1 MATSN
6 GNASNTTTGLTTAGL
21 TTWGSCSTA
30 IGSQNYVTASNVIWE
45 EIFIKP
51 KYFKLGDIRVCVYN
65 DKNYRL
71 MCDKIQFNLILDDC
85 KTDLEVNKIG
95 LLQFSTIDDLRTY
108 LNKLKK
114 YYKQTLEYVKKL
126 NIQEDF

>member
-6 GNASNTTTGLTTAGL
+6 GNTTTGLTTAGL
-21 TTWGSCSTA
+21 TGSGSWSTSF
-30 IGSQNYVTASNVIWE
+30 GSQNYVATNVIWE

-51 KYFKLGDIRVCVYN
+51 KYFKLGDTRVCVYN
-65 DKNYRL
+65 DKNYKL
-71 MCDKIQFNLILDDC
+71 MCDKIQFNLVLDDC
-85 KTDLEVNKIG
+85 KTDLEVTKIG
-95 LLQFSTIDDLRTY
+95 LLRFNTIDELRTY

>member
-1 MATSN
+1 MATST
-6 GNASNTTTGLTTAGL
+6 GNTTTGLTTAGPII
-21 TTWGSCSTA
+21 TGSCSTA
-30 IGSQNYVTASNVIWE
+30 IGSQNYVLTTNVVWE

-51 KYFKLGDIRVCVYN
+51 KCFKLGDTKVCVYN
-65 DKNYRL
+65 DKNYKL
-71 MCDKIQFNLILDDC
+71 LCDKIQFNLVLDDC
-85 KTDLEVNKIG
+85 KTDLEVTKIG
-95 LLQFSTIDDLRTY
+95 LLRFNTIDELRTY

>member
-1 MATSN
+1 MATST
-6 GNASNTTTGLTTAGL
+6 GNTTTGLTTAGPI
-21 TTWGSCSTA
+21 TTGSCSTA
-30 IGSQNYVTASNVIWE
+30 IGSQNYVTTNVIWE

-51 KYFKLGDIRVCVYN
+51 KYFKLGDTRVCVYN
-65 DKNYRL
+65 DKNYKL
-71 MCDKIQFNLILDDC
+71 MCDKIQFNLVLDDC
-85 KTDLEVNKIG
+85 KTDLEVTKIG
-95 LLQFSTIDDLRTY
+95 LLRFNTIDELRTY

>member
-1 MATSN
+1 MATST
-6 GNASNTTTGLTTAGL
+6 GNTTTGLTTAGPI
-21 TTWGSCSTA
+21 TTGSCRTA
-30 IGSQNYVTASNVIWE
+30 IGSQNYVTTNVIWE

-51 KYFKLGDIRVCVYN
+51 KYFKLGDTRVCVYN
-65 DKNYRL
+65 DKNYKL
-71 MCDKIQFNLILDDC
+71 MCDKIQFNLVLDDC
-85 KTDLEVNKIG
+85 KTDLEVTKIG
-95 LLQFSTIDDLRTY
+95 LLRFNTIDELRTY

>member
-1 MATSN
+1 MVTSN
-6 GNASNTTTGLTTAGL
+6 GNTTTGLTTAGL
-21 TTWGSCSTA
+21 TGSGSWSTSF
-30 IGSQNYVTASNVIWE
+30 GSQNYVATNVIWE

-51 KYFKLGDIRVCVYN
+51 KYFKLGDTRVCVYN
-65 DKNYRL
+65 DKNYKL
-71 MCDKIQFNLILDDC
+71 MCDKIQFNLVLDDC
-85 KTDLEVNKIG
+85 KTDLEVTKIG
-95 LLQFSTIDDLRTY
+95 LLRFNTIDELRTY

>member
-1 MATSN
+1 MATST
-6 GNASNTTTGLTTAGL
+6 GNTTTGLTTAGPI
-21 TTWGSCSTA
+21 TTGSCSTA
-30 IGSQNYVTASNVIWE
+30 IGSQNYVMTNNVIWE

-51 KYFKLGDIRVCVYN
+51 KYFKLGDTRVCVYN
-65 DKNYRL
+65 DKNYKL
-71 MCDKIQFNLILDDC
+71 MCDKIQFNLVLDDC
-85 KTDLEVNKIG
+85 KTDLEVTKIG
-95 LLQFSTIDDLRTY
+95 LLRFNTIDELRTY

>member
-1 MATSN
+1 MVTSN
-6 GNASNTTTGLTTAGL
+6 GNTTTGLTTAGPI
-21 TTWGSCSTA
+21 TTGSCSTA
-30 IGSQNYVTASNVIWE
+30 IGSQNYVTTNVIWE

-51 KYFKLGDIRVCVYN
+51 KYFKLGDTRVCVYN

-71 MCDKIQFNLILDDC
+71 MCDKIEFNLVLDDC
-85 KTDLEVNKIG
+85 KTDLEVTKIG
-95 LLQFSTIDDLRTY
+95 LLKFNTIDELRTY

-114 YYKQTLEYVKKL
+114 YYKQTMEYVKKL

>member
-6 GNASNTTTGLTTAGL
+6 GNTTTGLTTAGL
-21 TTWGSCSTA
+21 TGSGSWSTA
-30 IGSQNYVTASNVIWE
+30 FGSQNYVATNVIWE

-51 KYFKLGDIRVCVYN
+51 KYFKLGDTRVCVYN
-65 DKNYRL
+65 DKNYKL
-71 MCDKIQFNLILDDC
+71 LCDKIQFNLVLDDC
-85 KTDLEVNKIG
+85 KTDLEVTKIG
-95 LLQFSTIDDLRTY
+95 LLRFNTIDELRTY

>member
-1 MATSN
+1 MATST
-6 GNASNTTTGLTTAGL
+6 GNTTTGLTTAGPI
-21 TTWGSCSTA
+21 TTGSCSTA
-30 IGSQNYVTASNVIWE
+30 IGSQNYVMTNNVIWE

-51 KYFKLGDIRVCVYN
+51 KYFKLGDTRVCVYN
-65 DKNYRL
+65 DKNYKL

-85 KTDLEVNKIG
+85 KTDLEVTKIG
-95 LLQFSTIDDLRTY
+95 LLRFNTIDELRTY

>member
-1 MATSN
+1 MVTSN
-6 GNASNTTTGLTTAGL
+6 GNLTTAGPI
-21 TTWGSCSTA
+21 TTGSCSTA
-30 IGSQNYVTASNVIWE
+30 IGYQNYVATNVIWE

-51 KYFKLGDIRVCVYN
+51 KYFKLGDTRVCVYN
-65 DKNYRL
+65 DKNYKL

-85 KTDLEVNKIG
+85 KTDLEVTKIG
-95 LLQFSTIDDLRTY
+95 LLRFNTIDELRTY